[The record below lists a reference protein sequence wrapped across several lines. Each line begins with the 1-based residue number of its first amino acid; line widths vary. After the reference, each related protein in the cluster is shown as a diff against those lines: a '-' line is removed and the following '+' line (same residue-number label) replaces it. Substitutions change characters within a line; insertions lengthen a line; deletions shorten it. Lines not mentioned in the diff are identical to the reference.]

1 MRALSRTH
9 SGVKQPPGL
18 RGGGIAAYQTHRPGL
33 SAPEGE
39 ADERP
44 RPLSAPRRRAGL
56 AGGGGGVGVNAAF
69 PQEYTAAS
77 RFVSSR
83 DGARQPP
90 ARLRA
95 APAPPG
101 AAATADCR
109 RWRCARLTATRT
121 AAMSSRGQEARAV
134 RAHLAA
140 KSRERGSEKTG
151 ARGLLGSVVPRSAAS
166 LRPCA
171 MSEPSALGG
180 FCYTALS
187 GPGSS
192 AGP

>member
-9 SGVKQPPGL
+9 SGVKQTPGL

-44 RPLSAPRRRAGL
+44 CPLSAPRRRAGL
-56 AGGGGGVGVNAAF
+56 VGGGGVGVNAAF
-69 PQEYTAAS
+69 PQEDTAAS

-140 KSRERGSEKTG
+140 KSRERGREKTG

-171 MSEPSALGG
+171 M
-180 FCYTALS
+180 
-187 GPGSS
+187 
-192 AGP
+192 